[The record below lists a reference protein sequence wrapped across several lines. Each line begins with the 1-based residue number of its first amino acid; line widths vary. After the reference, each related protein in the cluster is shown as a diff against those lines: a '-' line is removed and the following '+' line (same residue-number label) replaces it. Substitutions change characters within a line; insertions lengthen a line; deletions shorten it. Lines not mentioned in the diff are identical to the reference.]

1 MFVLRWTLCKCDWPR
16 LLQKAST
23 KPQKNAEHT
32 EIAKVI
38 NLKNNALLNCQI
50 NWIFMK
56 YLQMIFAQIELGDTQ
71 KPTW

>member
-1 MFVLRWTLCKCDWPR
+1 MFVLRRTLCKCDWPR